1 MTIKYLSPTA
11 TISVWP
17 RHALVFDASF
27 GWQFFSPEKDDAWT
41 QLVQTM
47 SVESDSA
54 LAQTLEDFLT
64 DNPVPGENPTP
75 AQAIRTLDR
84 RYNGWLPQLPID
96 IEQYAG
102 AVALWNQ
109 QLRVTPQI
117 EEAPMSLPGSAG
129 RLAHLILRQGPENIY
144 FDADPNGLAFLLTHN
159 TKSSV
164 RLTHA
169 DQRLRFQAIAE
180 FEENGSRV
188 KILEPGEA
196 AGEHD
201 FALGYASTA
210 NTTIE
215 TLKRLFKNTASG
227 SKIGLVSR
235 RPHDHWLHDFL
246 KEQKIKVLEVYR
258 DLDTWLIPEGFSPD
272 HTADLLILERPEI
285 FDLGIQDKPELFDLQ
300 NQPYTTLDINQ
311 VGHDRLNT
319 DCLEELAELLDV
331 MGPHEPCHRHIQVT
345 DEVLS
350 LSYYDSMGYGM
361 VLDLRPKPAH
371 ASITFMPYH
380 PMLERAAI
388 HAAFLTLAGPWT
400 RLAAERTWW
409 SGADSVFT

>member
-1 MTIKYLSPTA
+1 MKYLSPTA

-17 RHALVFDASF
+17 RHALVFDATF
-27 GWQFFSPEKDDAWT
+27 GWQSFKPQKNEAWK

-47 SVESDSA
+47 TVEPDSA
-54 LAQTLEDFLT
+54 LAETLGDFLT

-102 AVALWNQ
+102 AVALWTQ

-117 EEAPMSLPGSAG
+117 SQAPMSLPGSVG
-129 RLAHLILRQGPENIY
+129 RLAHLILRQAPEHIY

-159 TKSSV
+159 TTSSV
-164 RLTHA
+164 RVSCP
-169 DQRLRFQAIAE
+169 DQHLRLLAIQE
-180 FEENGSRV
+180 FEDNGNRV
-188 KILEPGEA
+188 KLIGPDEPA
-196 AGEHD
+196 SAHD
-201 FALGYASTA
+201 FAVGYASTA
-210 NTTIE
+210 SATIAALHRLMANT
-215 TLKRLFKNTASG
+215 NTGA
-227 SKIGLVSR
+227 KIGLISR
-235 RPHDHWLHDFL
+235 RPHDHWLHEFL
-246 KEQKIKVLEVYR
+246 KDQEIKVIDVFR

-272 HTADLLILERPEI
+272 HTADMLIIERPEK
-285 FDLGIQDKPELFDLQ
+285 LNQTVPENPALYNLQ

-319 DCLEELAELLDV
+319 DCLEELAELLDA
-331 MGPHEPCHRHIQVT
+331 MGPYEPCHRHIQVT

-350 LSYYDSMGYGM
+350 LSYYDSQGYGL

-388 HAAFLTLAGPWT
+388 HAAFFTLAGPWT